1 MENLKGLFE
10 RHGDSESIFYCTVF
24 RSHLFRMSRSFRLK
38 ADMKHSNKSVL
49 NCKAAIIKG
58 QPTSEIHKVN
68 LEKKKE
74 KRDKK
79 CINSPG
85 RSVIDSDSLL
95 LCLT

>member
-24 RSHLFRMSRSFRLK
+24 RSHLLRMSRSFRLK

-49 NCKAAIIKG
+49 NYKAAIIKG

-68 LEKKKE
+68 LEKKGKE
-74 KRDKK
+74 GQKVHKLSRQE
-79 CINSPG
+79 CN
-85 RSVIDSDSLL
+85 RL
-95 LCLT
+95 